1 MSQFDQLVR
10 LQEWE
15 LDEKRRILVEKQE
28 AVLALIDKRQALEDE
43 LAREQAIAS
52 SSVEASVSYGVFANQ
67 VIERRAQIDA
77 EILEKEEEVSEANDE
92 MVMAFQELR
101 KAEIVRDEYNER
113 ERLKAL
119 RLEQLEIDEIARNL
133 HRRKSG

>member
-1 MSQFDQLVR
+1 VSQFDQLVR

-15 LDEKRRILVEKQE
+15 LDEKRRVLVEKQE

-77 EILEKEEEVSEANDE
+77 EILEKEEEVAEANDE
-92 MVMAFQELR
+92 MVLAFQELR